1 MISKNKNVSLFVV
14 SFLSDSHL
22 CCICMVMPAI
32 RITNPC
38 LSGSARTHLTHH
50 KLESVVVVIIIN
62 IIIVTITIMMQAVD
76 LLTDINKL
84 AAQARR
90 FLKPDSKPTRAS
102 SSAPRS
108 PASSS
113 HPGTPPP
120 DYGGAGGSV
129 TSPLLSPRRSLE
141 SQPSQLRGL
150 SRNNSTGLGSRN
162 LAGPF
167 GAAAVQGKKNKKEEA
182 IVYYPHQ
189 AKTAS

>member
-1 MISKNKNVSLFVV
+1 
-14 SFLSDSHL
+14 
-22 CCICMVMPAI
+22 
-32 RITNPC
+32 
-38 LSGSARTHLTHH
+38 
-50 KLESVVVVIIIN
+50 
-62 IIIVTITIMMQAVD
+62 MQAVE

-90 FLKPDSKPTRAS
+90 FLKPNSKPSRAS

-120 DYGGAGGSV
+120 DYGGGSV
-129 TSPLLSPRRSLE
+129 TSPLLSPRRSTE
-141 SQPSQLRGL
+141 EAERSQPPQSRGV

-167 GAAAVQGKKNKKEEA
+167 GAAAVQGKKDKKEEKLLCTIHTKLKLLHDKA
-182 IVYYPHQ
+182 GLVQ
-189 AKTAS
+189 CSFGDCL

>member
-1 MISKNKNVSLFVV
+1 MIGKDNKVFYFVT
-14 SFLSDSHL
+14 SFVLYSHL
-22 CCICMVMPAI
+22 GCVKYKFCMV
-32 RITNPC
+32 
-38 LSGSARTHLTHH
+38 
-50 KLESVVVVIIIN
+50 
-62 IIIVTITIMMQAVD
+62 MQAVD

-90 FLKPDSKPTRAS
+90 FLKPDSKPSRAS
-102 SSAPRS
+102 FSGPRS

-120 DYGGAGGSV
+120 DYGGGGGSV

-141 SQPSQLRGL
+141 SQPSQSRGL

-167 GAAAVQGKKNKKEEA
+167 GAAAVQGNGTKQRKA
-182 IVYYPHQ
+182 IKILFSFRPNSKQFMTKQTY
-189 AKTAS
+189 

>member
-1 MISKNKNVSLFVV
+1 
-14 SFLSDSHL
+14 
-22 CCICMVMPAI
+22 
-32 RITNPC
+32 
-38 LSGSARTHLTHH
+38 
-50 KLESVVVVIIIN
+50 
-62 IIIVTITIMMQAVD
+62 MQAVE

-90 FLKPDSKPTRAS
+90 FLKPNSKPSRAS

-120 DYGGAGGSV
+120 DYRGGSV
-129 TSPLLSPRRSLE
+129 TSPLLSPRRSTE
-141 SQPSQLRGL
+141 EAERSQPPQSRGL

-167 GAAAVQGKKNKKEEA
+167 GAAAVQGKKDKKEEKLLCTIDTKLKLLHDKA
-182 IVYYPHQ
+182 GLLQ
-189 AKTAS
+189 CSFGDCL

>member
-1 MISKNKNVSLFVV
+1 
-14 SFLSDSHL
+14 
-22 CCICMVMPAI
+22 
-32 RITNPC
+32 
-38 LSGSARTHLTHH
+38 
-50 KLESVVVVIIIN
+50 
-62 IIIVTITIMMQAVD
+62 MQAVE

-90 FLKPDSKPTRAS
+90 FLKPNSKPSRAS

-120 DYGGAGGSV
+120 DYGGGSV
-129 TSPLLSPRRSLE
+129 TSPLLSPRRSTE
-141 SQPSQLRGL
+141 EAERSQPPQSRGL

-167 GAAAVQGKKNKKEEA
+167 GAAAVQGKKDKKEEKLLCTIDTKLKLLHDKA
-182 IVYYPHQ
+182 GLLQ
-189 AKTAS
+189 CSFGNCL